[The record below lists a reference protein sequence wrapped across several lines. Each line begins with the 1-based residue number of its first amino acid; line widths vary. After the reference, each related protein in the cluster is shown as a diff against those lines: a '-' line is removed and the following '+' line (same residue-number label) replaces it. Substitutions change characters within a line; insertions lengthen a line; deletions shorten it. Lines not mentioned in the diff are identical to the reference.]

1 MDKKDIV
8 VIILISV
15 IVLLLASLTVPVLI
29 KMPQSVPEQNPA
41 QPRGTQPGP
50 GQGPAQQQTVQP
62 GQQTQQPAGQEE
74 SKQLKTAISF
84 INIGLIIPLFVIY
97 AGIYR
102 KMRSSFTLGLMVVIF
117 ALGMYAITSNP
128 LLVSLLGGRTGDI
141 GLFQII
147 PDLCATVALIILIR
161 ISLE

>member
-1 MDKKDIV
+1 MNKMDKKDIV
-8 VIILISV
+8 MIILISV
-15 IVLLLASLTVPVLI
+15 IVLVLASLTIPVI
-29 KMPQSVPEQNPA
+29 QKMQQPGTGQNPA
-41 QPRGTQPGP
+41 QPPNM
-50 GQGPAQQQTVQP
+50 QP
-62 GQQTQQPAGQEE
+62 GQQPQQNAGQAE

-97 AGIYR
+97 AGIYWR
-102 KMRSSFTLGLMVVIF
+102 MRSSFTLGLMAVIF
-117 ALGMYAITSNP
+117 ALGMYAVTSNP
-128 LLVSLLGGRTGDI
+128 LIIGLLGGRTGEI

>member
-1 MDKKDIV
+1 MEKKDIV
-8 VIILISV
+8 ILILISV
-15 IVLLLASLTVPVLI
+15 IVLVLASMTVPVFI
-29 KMPQSVPEQNPA
+29 KMQPGAGQNPG
-41 QPRGTQPGP
+41 QPQN
-50 GQGPAQQQTVQP
+50 VQP
-62 GQQTQQPAGQEE
+62 GQQPPQSTGQAE

-84 INIGLIIPLFVIY
+84 INIGLIIPLFIIY

-102 KMRSSFTLGLMVVIF
+102 RMRSSFTLGLLAVIF
-117 ALGMYAITSNP
+117 ALGMYAVTSNP
-128 LLVSLLGGRTGDI
+128 LIVSLLGGRTGDI

>member
-1 MDKKDIV
+1 MKKMDKKYIV

-15 IVLLLASLTVPVLI
+15 IILVIASLTVPVIL
-29 KMPQSVPEQNPA
+29 KMPQSGTGKNPVQPQN
-41 QPRGTQPGP
+41 
-50 GQGPAQQQTVQP
+50 VQP
-62 GQQTQQPAGQEE
+62 GQQPQQPAGQAEN
-74 SKQLKTAISF
+74 KQLKTAISF

-102 KMRSSFTLGLMVVIF
+102 KMRSSFTLGLMAVIF
-117 ALGMYAITSNP
+117 ALGMYAVTSNP
-128 LLVSLLGGRTGDI
+128 LIIGLLGGRTGDI

-147 PDLCATVALIILIR
+147 PDICATIALIILIR

>member
-1 MDKKDIV
+1 MKKMDKKDIV

-15 IVLLLASLTVPVLI
+15 IVLVLASMTVPVFI
-29 KMPQSVPEQNPA
+29 KMQPEA
-41 QPRGTQPGP
+41 GHTP
-50 GQGPAQQQTVQP
+50 GQPQTTPP
-62 GQQTQQPAGQEE
+62 GQQPQQPAGQAE

-102 KMRSSFTLGLMVVIF
+102 RMRSSFTLGLLAVIF
-117 ALGMYAITSNP
+117 ALGMYAVTSNP
-128 LLVSLLGGRTGDI
+128 LIVSLLGGRTGDI
-141 GLFQII
+141 GFFQII